1 MNHPIRL
8 FALAMLA
15 LGLAACQG
23 TPSASQENN
32 TPSREIKLYSVP
44 PQQSPALLHALRETV
59 INGHGSTVTQPF
71 PGKLLVAAPAGEQA
85 SIGAAIHALSKAAET
100 TPHPEQL
107 HVHFWVIDA
116 LPGKG
121 SDSTALQPL
130 SSTLDALRKNIGPS
144 HFLLDDSA
152 MAVATPGETSNKID
166 TANLHDFVFWIP
178 SSGSDHLQLAIEYN
192 DHSGNDHAGKG
203 FRSLKT
209 VAAMKLDQY
218 VVLAQASEPGGDAN
232 TNPSGTDAAL
242 RLLVVRVDRAD
253 SDR

>member
-8 FALAMLA
+8 FAALVLA

-23 TPSASQENN
+23 ASSTSQDAGA
-32 TPSREIKLYSVP
+32 PPREIKLYSVP

-71 PGKLLVAAPAGEQA
+71 PGKLLVAAPADEQA

-116 LPGKG
+116 MPGKG
-121 SDSTALQPL
+121 ADAAALQPL
-130 SSTLDALRKNIGPS
+130 SGTLDALRKRIGPS

-152 MAVATPGETSNKID
+152 MAVATPGETSNRID
-166 TANLHDFVFWIP
+166 TANQHDFAFWIP
-178 SSGSDHLQLAIEYN
+178 SSGSGHLQLAIEYN

-218 VVLAQASEPGGDAN
+218 VVLAQAAESGGDA
-232 TNPSGTDAAL
+232 GAKAAL
-242 RLLVVRVDRAD
+242 RLLVVRVDRAGGD
-253 SDR
+253 H